1 MHAIDD
7 MTTTLN
13 DLKHIIQQK
22 HPTADLSLVELAY
35 EFAEKAHAGQTRFS
49 GVPYIQHSL
58 ATAYRLATMDMDFPT
73 IIAGLLH
80 DVPEDT
86 AITQQELEKEFGEE
100 VAELVAG
107 VTKLGKIKYR
117 GIERYAENLR
127 KMFVAMAQ
135 DVRVIFIKFADRINN
150 LHTLEFLPPVKQ
162 QRIAQ
167 ESIEIYAPIANRL
180 GMGELRSELEDLAF
194 PFLYPDEYTWVK
206 QAAAGKIEAQKKI
219 VDKMIVEVND
229 ALAENTVAS
238 FSAHGRMKHVFSL
251 YKKLL
256 RKDRDLSK
264 IYDLVAIRI
273 IVPEVKD
280 CYHVLGIL
288 HGRWRPMPGRIKDYI
303 AQPKPNGYQ
312 SLHTTVFTDDGHIV
326 EIQIRTQVMHELA
339 EYGIAAH
346 WYAKEG
352 GMGTQVPREQLGWLE
367 QLMKLQKD
375 ATNDQEYLENLKI
388 TLFHDRIFVLTPKG
402 DVINLPEGATP
413 IDFAY
418 HIHTELGHHTG
429 SAYINEKIAALDTK
443 LKSGDLVEIKED
455 KSRKGPNEDWLTIV
469 QTRMAKEKIQD
480 FLSRQR
486 RMRIL
491 DLFSRKP

>member
-1 MHAIDD
+1 
-7 MTTTLN
+7 MT
-13 DLKHIIQQK
+13 LKELKDAIQQK
-22 HPTADLSLVELAY
+22 HPKADLDMVDLAY
-35 EFAEKAHAGQTRFS
+35 EFAEKAHLGQTRLS
-49 GVPYIQHSL
+49 GVPYIEHSL
-58 ATAYRLATMDMDFPT
+58 STAMRLAQMDMDFPT
-73 IIAGLLH
+73 IVAGILH

-86 AITQQELEKEFGEE
+86 TVTQDQIEKEFGKE
-100 VAELVAG
+100 VAKLVAG

-135 DVRVIFIKFADRINN
+135 DVRVIFIKFADRISN
-150 LHTLEFLPPVKQ
+150 LQTLEFLPPVKQ

-180 GMGELRSELEDLAF
+180 GMGELRSELEDLSF

-206 QAAAGKIEAQKKI
+206 QITSAKTEEQKK
-219 VDKMIVEVND
+219 VVEKMIGEVNET
-229 ALAENTVAS
+229 LRKNSVAAVS
-238 FSAHGRMKHVFSL
+238 VHGRMKHTFSL

-256 RKDRDLSK
+256 RKERDLSK
-264 IYDLVAIRI
+264 VYDLVAIRI
-273 IVPEVKD
+273 IVPEVRD
-280 CYHVLGIL
+280 CYHILGVL

-312 SLHTTVFTDDGHIV
+312 SLHTTVFTDDGNIV
-326 EIQIRTQVMHELA
+326 ELQIRTQIMHELA

-346 WYAKEG
+346 WYTKEG
-352 GMGTQVPREQLGWLE
+352 GTGAKVPREQLAWLE

-375 ATNDQEYLENLKI
+375 TENDKEYLENLKI

-418 HIHTELGHHTG
+418 HIHTELGHHMG
-429 SAYINEKIAALDTK
+429 SAYVNEKIAALDTK
-443 LKSGDLVEIKED
+443 LKSGDLIDVKED
-455 KSRKGPNEDWLTIV
+455 KSRKGPSEDWVTIV
-469 QTRMAKEKIQD
+469 KTKMAKDKIQD
-480 FLSRQR
+480 YLKRQR
-486 RMRIL
+486 RLRIL